1 MADSMAQT
9 LARSGRAKTGLVGDH
24 KGFTVVL
31 RGYDAADVDGLLERI
46 QKALA
51 SGDPVLRASVRE
63 ELNQP
68 SLRVRLCGY
77 DRVEVEEYLRR
88 AIDRLA

>member
-1 MADSMAQT
+1 V
-9 LARSGRAKTGLVGDH
+9 VGDH

-31 RGYDAADVDGLLERI
+31 RGYDTAEVDAMLDRI
-46 QKALA
+46 QRALA
-51 SGDPVLRASVRE
+51 SADPAMRASVRT

-68 SLRVRLCGY
+68 ALRVRLRGY
-77 DRVEVEEYLRR
+77 DRNEVDDYVRR

>member
-1 MADSMAQT
+1 MPED
-9 LARSGRAKTGLVGDH
+9 RHTGVVGDH

-31 RGYDAADVDGLLERI
+31 RGYDAAEVDAMLNRI

-51 SGDPVLRASVRE
+51 SADPAMRASVRA
-63 ELNQP
+63 ELNHP
-68 SLRVRLCGY
+68 AFRVRLRGY
-77 DRVEVEEYLRR
+77 DRVQVDDYLRK